1 MKYKFELDINE
12 LDTLIIKLKNLIND
26 KNKIIFLRGDIAS
39 GKTTFVKAYL
49 KYLNIKD
56 DVTSPTFC
64 IQNIYNKNI
73 FHYDIYNKTLEE
85 FINLGLLEEFDKNG
99 LHFIEWANDE
109 LEKIVKSYGFEFIN
123 IYIKK
128 SNNKRIYE
136 VYG

>member
-1 MKYKFELDINE
+1 MNYKFELDINE
-12 LDTLIIKLKNLIND
+12 LDEVLTKLKDLIYN
-26 KNKIIFLRGDIAS
+26 KNKIILLRGDIAI
-39 GKTTFVKAYL
+39 GKTTLVKAYM
-49 KYLNIKD
+49 KYINIKD

-64 IQNIYNKNI
+64 IQNIYSNNI

-99 LHFIEWANDE
+99 LHFVEWANDE
-109 LEKIVKSYGFEFIN
+109 LEKIIKNYGFEFIN

-136 VYG
+136 IYE

>member
-1 MKYKFELDINE
+1 LNYKFELDINE
-12 LDTLIIKLKNLIND
+12 LDEVLTKLKDLIYN
-26 KNKIIFLRGDIAS
+26 KNKIILLRGDIAI
-39 GKTTFVKAYL
+39 GKTTLVKAYM
-49 KYLNIKD
+49 KYINIKD

-64 IQNIYNKNI
+64 IQNIYSNNI

-99 LHFIEWANDE
+99 LHFVEWANDE
-109 LEKIVKSYGFEFIN
+109 LEKIIKNYGFEFIN

-136 VYG
+136 IYE

>member
-1 MKYKFELDINE
+1 MNYKFELDINE
-12 LDTLIIKLKNLIND
+12 LDEILTKLKDLIDN
-26 KNKIIFLRGDIAS
+26 KNKIILLRGDIAS
-39 GKTTFVKAYL
+39 GKTTLVKAYM
-49 KYLNIKD
+49 KYINLKD

-64 IQNIYNKNI
+64 IQNIYSNNI

-109 LEKIVKSYGFEFIN
+109 LEKIIKNYGFEFIN

-136 VYG
+136 IYE